1 MTPAL
6 GRLRDDPLIMAL
18 PNGRILG
25 EVMPL
30 LHRIGIVP
38 EPAFDDPAS
47 RQLRFTTNEP
57 GLDLIR
63 VRSFDAATFVAF
75 GAAQLGIAGNDVL
88 MEFDYSEIYA
98 LLDLDVGHCRL
109 AVAATADALGQAD
122 LRRSSHV
129 RVATKYP
136 EVTRRHFA
144 AQGIQAEC
152 IKLNGAVEL
161 APCLGLCHH
170 IVDLVQT
177 GATLEANGLIEI
189 EPIAE
194 VSSRLIVNRPAL
206 KTRPEEVG
214 GWIERFRETVG
225 GRRPSPASSRTGS
238 RRRAPPPATRERG
251 GAHRVSDGKGEDTGA
266 RAGEAG

>member
-1 MTPAL
+1 MTAEP
-6 GRLRDDPLIMAL
+6 RLDRGDPLIMAL

-25 EVMPL
+25 EVIPL
-30 LHRIGIVP
+30 LRRVGIEP
-38 EPAFDDPAS
+38 EPAFDDPDS
-47 RQLRFTTNEP
+47 RQLRFRTSDP
-57 GLDLIR
+57 GFDLIR

-75 GAAQLGIAGNDVL
+75 GAAQLGVAGNDVL

-109 AVAATADALGQAD
+109 AVAATADAPQRAD
-122 LRRSSHV
+122 IGRASHV

-144 AQGIQAEC
+144 ARGIQAEC

-161 APCLGLCHH
+161 APRLGLCHH

-206 KTRPEEVG
+206 KTRPEELA
-214 GWIERFRETVG
+214 GWIERFRAAVNSKS
-225 GRRPSPASSRTGS
+225 PSPASRGK
-238 RRRAPPPATRERG
+238 G
-251 GAHRVSDGKGEDTGA
+251 GAHRLSDGRDEGSSTL
-266 RAGEAG
+266 AGGRH